1 MFKNVK
7 IEDRLDHSNNEM
19 LEFSILWRKRNRSE
33 RKLTAL
39 DFRRVE
45 FGHLRDLLGKV
56 PCDKCYLRRDET
68 VQETKKAG

>member
-1 MFKNVK
+1 MFNNVK

-19 LEFSILWRKRNRSE
+19 LEFSILRKRNRSE
-33 RKLTAL
+33 RKFTAL

-45 FGHLRDLLGKV
+45 FGHFRDLLGKV
-56 PCDKCYLRRDET
+56 PCDKFYLRREEG